1 MQFKYCSKILAAFS
15 LIPHKLVLSMRL
27 TVLLTLCCCFQL
39 SANSFSQTIT
49 ISGKNLPLTR
59 VFKAIQEQS
68 GYNFFYRYTDVQQ
81 IKLSSIDLKNASV
94 QETLKECFKGLP
106 LSYNIQKTTIVI
118 TKPDMEGVYNAT
130 GLKTVPITISGQVTT
145 ANGVAFSGVTV
156 RVKGQ
161 STGAT
166 ITDVNGKYTLQ
177 ADAAA
182 TLVFNF
188 IGFKTVEEPVNSR
201 TAINIVMEEEETKLN
216 EVVVTALGIKRD
228 RKALGYSV
236 TEVAGSSLTEAR
248 ENNLMNALEGKVAG
262 VSITNVAT
270 GAGGSANVVI
280 RGISSLNGTTQ
291 PLYVVDGIP
300 IVNNTYSTAGKYG
313 GRDSGDGIGNINP
326 DDIESMSI
334 LKGAAAT
341 ALYGYRGSNG
351 VILITTKRGN
361 KSKGVGVEINSNY
374 VFQQVL
380 DFTDWQYEYGQGADG
395 FRPIDVNSAK
405 AYGYNSWGPKLDG
418 SPVIQFDGVARPYVA
433 QRNNISKFY
442 ATGGTATNTVSLSHG
457 LGDGGGFRFSAG
469 DMRNNDIIPNSGVN
483 RQNYDLSINYK
494 FNKHLTIDAKASY
507 IFQKTNNH
515 PSSSDAPFNVN
526 YATKF
531 LPTSVDIN
539 TLKPGYNA
547 DGSEMDFSGEIYTT
561 NPWFTANKFISNS
574 TRNRFIGSALVRYTF
589 DNGLFL
595 QVRHGIDSFTDRNL
609 NITPTGTAYY
619 LPGIIEDGTWKS
631 AEYNADALLGKKLDI
646 THDFSINASAGA
658 NYRKYTVE
666 SIYLRGSDFITP
678 FLYSLTNVRSSSVGY
693 SNPRT
698 VNKSVYATLDFS
710 YKNFLYLNT
719 TARNDWYSTLAPGAK
734 IDYLYP
740 SVNGSFIFS
749 ELLHISGMD
758 YGKLRAGYADVGGEA
773 YDSYQTL
780 LYYNIA
786 SNNINGYPI
795 GQILN
800 SSIPSKTLKPS
811 SVREFEIGTELSF
824 LKGRLT
830 LDFSAYS
837 KKTTNSILSSTT
849 SIASG
854 YNGAV
859 LNVGSLR
866 NKGLELLV
874 TGTPVKTKSFSWTA
888 SANGSINDNKV
899 LALAPGV
906 ETLNIGESIVENVY
920 LKQVVGKAASQIVA
934 PDYLRDE
941 KGNIVVDPESGIP
954 EQGPLKEWGS
964 GIPKFTGGI
973 TNEFRYKNFN
983 FSFFIDGKFGGKI
996 FSGTNYNGYQKG
1008 LSKETLAGRDVRHG
1022 TDQVDANT
1030 YASQLAYNVPSMFIY
1045 DASFI
1050 KLRQIILGYTFP
1062 AKLFNNKIQGLNL
1075 SFVTRNIWTLMKKT
1089 PNMDPES
1096 NYTNSGSQGLEMAVT
1111 PPSRTYG
1118 LNLNVKF

>member
-15 LIPHKLVLSMRL
+15 IIPHKVLLSMRL
-27 TVLLTLCCCFQL
+27 TILLTLCCCLQL

-49 ISGKNLPLTR
+49 WSGKNVPLTQA
-59 VFKAIQEQS
+59 FKEIQKQS
-68 GYNFFYRYTDVQQ
+68 GYNFFYRYADVQQ
-81 IKLSSIDLKNASV
+81 FKLSSIDVKNATL
-94 QETLKECFKGLP
+94 QETLKQCFKGLP
-106 LSYNIQKTTIVI
+106 LSYNIQRNTIVVAMPEAEAGNTNIRNADEI
-118 TKPDMEGVYNAT
+118 TV
-130 GLKTVPITISGQVTT
+130 SGKVTD
-145 ANGVAFSGVTV
+145 AAGQAMPGVTV
-156 RVKGQ
+156 RIKGQ
-161 STGAT
+161 SAGGI
-166 ITDVNGKYTLQ
+166 ITDVNGSYTLQ
-177 ADAAA
+177 VESTG

-188 IGFKTVEEPVNSR
+188 IGFKATEEPVNGR
-201 TAINIVMEEEETKLN
+201 RQINIVLQEDQTQLN
-216 EVVVTALGIKRD
+216 EVVVTALGIKRE

-248 ENNLMNALEGKVAG
+248 ENNLINALEGKVAG
-262 VSITNVAT
+262 VSITGVAT

-291 PLYVVDGIP
+291 PLYVIDGIP
-300 IVNNTYSTAGKYG
+300 MLNPTYSTAGKYG

-326 DDIESMSI
+326 DDVESISI

-351 VILITTKRGN
+351 VILITTKRGS
-361 KSKGVGVEINSNY
+361 KSKGIGVEINSNY

-380 DFTDWQYEYGQGADG
+380 DFTDWQYEYGQGANG
-395 FRPIDVNSAK
+395 FKPIDVNSAK
-405 AYGYNSWGPKLDG
+405 GYGYNSWGPKLDG
-418 SPVIQFDGVARPYVA
+418 SQVIQFDGVSRPYVA
-433 QRNNISKFY
+433 QKNNISKFY
-442 ATGGTATNTVSLSHG
+442 STGGTATNTVSLSRG
-457 LGDGGGFRFSAG
+457 LGDGGGFRFSAS
-469 DMRNNDIIPNSGVN
+469 DMHNNDIIPNSGVN

-494 FNKHLTIDAKASY
+494 FDKHLSIDAKASY
-507 IFQKTNNH
+507 IYQKTNNH

-539 TLKPGYNA
+539 TLKPGYNP
-547 DGSEMDFSGEIYTT
+547 DGSELDFSGEIYTT

-574 TRNRFIGSALVRYTF
+574 TRNRFIGSANVRYTF
-589 DNGLFL
+589 DNGFFMQL
-595 QVRHGIDSFTDRNL
+595 RHGIDSFTDRNL

-631 AEYNADALLGKKLDI
+631 SEYNADALIGKEFKVTSDFKL
-646 THDFSINASAGA
+646 NASAGA

-666 SIYLRGSDFITP
+666 SISIRGSDFITP

-693 SNPRT
+693 GNPRT
-698 VNKSVYATLDFS
+698 VNKSVYGTLDFS

-740 SVNGSFIFS
+740 SVNGSFVFS
-749 ELLHISGMD
+749 ELFPIKGMD
-758 YGKLRAGYADVGGEA
+758 FGKIRAGYADVGGEA

-800 SSIPSKTLKPS
+800 GSIPSKSLRPS
-811 SVREFEIGTELSF
+811 SVREFEIGTEMSF
-824 LKGRLT
+824 WNGRFT
-830 LDFSAYS
+830 VDFSAYS

-854 YNGAV
+854 YTGAV
-859 LNVGSLR
+859 LNVGSLS

-874 TGTPVKTKSFSWTA
+874 TGTPLKSKSFSWTA
-888 SANGSINDNKV
+888 SANGSINQNKV
-899 LALAPGV
+899 LSLAPGV
-906 ETLNIGESIVENVY
+906 ETLNIGESIIENVY

-941 KGNIVVDPESGIP
+941 KGEIVVDPSSGIP
-954 EQGPLKEWGS
+954 QQGPLKEWGS

-973 TNEFRYKNFN
+973 TNDFRYKNLN
-983 FSFFIDGKFGGKI
+983 LSFLVDGKFGGKI
-996 FSGTNYNGYQKG
+996 FSGTNYEGYQKG

-1022 TDQVDANT
+1022 TDKVDANT
-1030 YASQLAYNVPSMFIY
+1030 YFSELAYNVPSLFIY

-1062 AKLFNNKIQGLNL
+1062 AKMFNNKIQGLNL
-1075 SFVTRNIWTLMKKT
+1075 SFVTRNVLTIMKKT